1 MNPNALFA
9 ATICAALC
17 GCGTMHNISGSLDSQ
32 RIYGGVRTDVKVAAQ
47 APGDLVRAK
56 DGPEFMNA
64 ARAGTLSVIDTPLSA
79 IGDTVTLPIIAGRK
93 LAEQVQTT
101 R

>member
-1 MNPNALFA
+1 MKCNLLFA
-9 ATICAALC
+9 ATLCAALC

-64 ARAGTLSVIDTPLSA
+64 AGAGALSVIDTPLSVV
-79 IGDTVTLPIIAGRK
+79 GDTVTLLVIAGRK

>member
-1 MNPNALFA
+1 MKCNLLFA
-9 ATICAALC
+9 ATLGAALC

-64 ARAGTLSVIDTPLSA
+64 ARAGALSVIDTPLSA
-79 IGDTVTLPIIAGRK
+79 VGDTVTLPVIAGRK